1 VRYERCSNRII
12 LLLRRKRGN
21 KLRHHNNLQRNHK
34 MKFTCL
40 FINKRT
46 NAKISKEFTVAQID
60 KYLGEYIKDRAIK
73 RGHTTTTVV
82 KRGDNWKV
90 TITYSK

>member
-1 VRYERCSNRII
+1 LGIQKLKIGKIRKFQQKI
-12 LLLRRKRGN
+12 LT
-21 KLRHHNNLQRNHK
+21 QRLSL
-34 MKFTCL
+34 MKFKCV
-40 FINKRT
+40 FVNKRT
-46 NAKISKEFTVAQID
+46 NKIINKDFTVAQID
-60 KYLGEYIKDRAIK
+60 KYMGEYIKDRAIK

>member
-1 VRYERCSNRII
+1 MITSISPRIMGLSAI
-12 LLLRRKRGN
+12 KTTT
-21 KLRHHNNLQRNHK
+21 KPSFK
-34 MKFTCL
+34 CL

-46 NAKISKEFTVAQID
+46 NEHINKEFTVAQID

>member
-1 VRYERCSNRII
+1 MVNLAMTKVRTKE
-12 LLLRRKRGN
+12 
-21 KLRHHNNLQRNHK
+21 
-34 MKFTCL
+34 KFECL

-46 NAKISKEFTVAQID
+46 NERINKEFSIAQID

-90 TITYSK
+90 TITYSPSVNGK

>member
-1 VRYERCSNRII
+1 MITSISPPIMV
-12 LLLRRKRGN
+12 
-21 KLRHHNNLQRNHK
+21 NLATIKGRTK
-34 MKFTCL
+34 EKFDCL

-46 NAKISKEFTVAQID
+46 NEHIKKEFTVAQID

>member
-1 VRYERCSNRII
+1 MV
-12 LLLRRKRGN
+12 
-21 KLRHHNNLQRNHK
+21 NLATTK
-34 MKFTCL
+34 GLTKEKFECL

-46 NAKISKEFTVAQID
+46 NERINKEFTIAQID

-73 RGHTTTTVV
+73 RRHTTTTVV

-90 TITYSK
+90 TITYSNGK

>member
-1 VRYERCSNRII
+1 M
-12 LLLRRKRGN
+12 GN
-21 KLRHHNNLQRNHK
+21 PFYNIPCRMGFYQSL
-34 MKFTCL
+34 MKFKCV
-40 FINKRT
+40 FVNKRT
-46 NAKISKEFTVAQID
+46 NKIINKDFTVAQID

-73 RGHTTTTVV
+73 RGHTTTTVI

>member
-1 VRYERCSNRII
+1 MKIFTGPKSTYS
-12 LLLRRKRGN
+12 
-21 KLRHHNNLQRNHK
+21 KLK
-34 MKFTCL
+34 GPIKKEKFECV

-46 NAKISKEFTVAQID
+46 NEHINKEFTVAQID

-90 TITYSK
+90 TITYSKP

>member
-1 VRYERCSNRII
+1 
-12 LLLRRKRGN
+12 
-21 KLRHHNNLQRNHK
+21 
-34 MKFTCL
+34 MKFNCL

-46 NAKISKEFTVAQID
+46 NAKISKDYSVKDID

-73 RGHTTTTVV
+73 RGHTTTTVI

-90 TITYSK
+90 TIKYIK